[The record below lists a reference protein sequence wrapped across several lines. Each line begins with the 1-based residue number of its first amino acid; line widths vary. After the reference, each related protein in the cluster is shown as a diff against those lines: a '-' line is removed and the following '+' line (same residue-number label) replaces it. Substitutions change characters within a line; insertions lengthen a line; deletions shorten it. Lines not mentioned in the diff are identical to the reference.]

1 MFLIRSWVT
10 ADIQSNLSAV
20 LCEFHSIAKKIHQNF
35 SDTQNIRK
43 DIWVLQAF
51 SMYFKLKI
59 SIIKK
64 SIHNR
69 LDVICQLNNV
79 HWLGR
84 NRNFSAFNATEI
96 QNVIQQREKMIRA
109 LLNFLQA
116 VMNI

>member
-10 ADIQSNLSAV
+10 ADLQSNLSAV

-35 SDTQNIRK
+35 SDPRNICK
-43 DIWVLQAF
+43 DIGALWAF

-69 LDVICQLNNV
+69 QDVIYQLSNV

-84 NRNFSAFNATEI
+84 NRNFSAFNATKI
-96 QNVIQQREKMIRA
+96 QNVIQQREKMIRTF
-109 LLNFLQA
+109 LNFLQA
-116 VMNI
+116 IMNL